1 MDIIAASQDM
11 LELSRP
17 LRDWLASGGI
27 VIIPGL
33 PVLEATMS
41 VPASAILGK
50 AVPGKA
56 PVIKLFGRP
65 NGRTLLAS
73 GAQPLIYEQRVGL
86 GTVIHLAFN
95 PSDPALMNK
104 PGYDDLWR
112 EILQSA
118 CSGRS
123 ANSSNEYAAAWI
135 EESSRQGMDIKPP
148 KVPLVAGFLGG
159 YILLVVPVNYFV
171 LRGLRRKD
179 LAWITIPVL
188 VIIFS
193 FAAYVAGSMSRGHK
207 LIVKSSQVFE
217 MPAGSVV
224 ARYHGNLSLFSPNR
238 TRHTIQFPDPSALVS
253 DTGYGGSAGAFPI
266 LQSVRTK
273 KNLLLPDTD
282 LFMWA
287 VRTLAYQGIRRM
299 PGTVSADLITDGTRI
314 KGTIT
319 NNLTFPLKD
328 CVLYGDRFEKEIAEL
343 PSGAKVSIDEP
354 FRSVAKSVPQAPS
367 DKYLQSFP
375 LRTKFADVNPNR
387 LTLSGRP
394 EWADAPVPAEGTN
407 VDMPLDMA
415 FIHIYPRWVNGA
427 DGKVTGSVAG
437 LAVDCFS
444 TYASSLKSKTKGT
457 RDVRLDRPVWVPPN
471 ANCSMQY
478 QLPPFAELMGL
489 SLYLGLSE
497 PAVVYA
503 QVYDHASGKWVDIG
517 GVRSGSGK
525 LPIPTPGRIIGRGG
539 IVQIRLKRPHD
550 EPSPVNVDARLEFQG
565 RVK

>member
-17 LRDWLASGGI
+17 LRDWLGSGGI

-41 VPASAILGK
+41 VPASAFLGK
-50 AVPGKA
+50 AVPGNV
-56 PVIKLFGRP
+56 PVVKLFGRP

-73 GAQPLIYEQRVGL
+73 GNLPLIYEQRVGL

-112 EILQSA
+112 QILQSA

-123 ANSSNEYAAAWI
+123 ANSSRQFADAWI

-193 FAAYVAGSMSRGHK
+193 FAAYFAGSMSRGHK

-224 ARYHGNLSLFSPNR
+224 ARYHGDLSLFSPNR

-367 DKYLQSFP
+367 DRYLRSFP
-375 LRTKFADVNPNR
+375 RTTKFADVNPNR

-394 EWADAPVPAEGTN
+394 EWANASGPAEGTN

-437 LAVDCFS
+437 TPYDRIS
-444 TYASSLKSKTKGT
+444 HYASISRGGVKGT
-457 RDVRLDRPVWVPPN
+457 REVHLETTVSLAQNGSCD
-471 ANCSMQY
+471 MQY
-478 QLPPFAELMGL
+478 QLPPIVELTGL

-517 GVRSGSGK
+517 SVRSGSGK

-539 IVQIRLKRPHD
+539 VVEVRLKRPHD
-550 EPSPVNVDARLEFQG
+550 RTWFVTVDARLAFQG